1 MCIFCSISEGNIP
14 ADVVASDERV
24 MAFRDISPVAP
35 SHIVVIPR
43 QHHANVA
50 ELTAA
55 DPELAGHLL
64 SFAASV
70 ATQENINGFRLVFN
84 TGADG
89 GQTVE
94 HVHAHILG
102 GRNLQWPPG

>member
-1 MCIFCSISEGNIP
+1 MCIFCSISDGNIP
-14 ADVVASDERV
+14 ADVVAFDERV

-43 QHHANVA
+43 QHHANVV
-50 ELTAA
+50 ELTSA
-55 DPELAGHLL
+55 DPELAAHLL
-64 SFAASV
+64 SFAAAV

>member
-1 MCIFCSISEGNIP
+1 MCIFCSISDGSIP
-14 ADVVASDERV
+14 ADVIAGDERV

-43 QHHANVA
+43 DHHPNIV
-50 ELTAA
+50 ELTQA
-55 DPELAGHLL
+55 DPELAGHLM
-64 SFAASV
+64 SFVARV
-70 ATQENINGFRLVFN
+70 ATQENINGFRVVFN
-84 TGADG
+84 TGDDG

-102 GRNLQWPPG
+102 GRSLQWPPG